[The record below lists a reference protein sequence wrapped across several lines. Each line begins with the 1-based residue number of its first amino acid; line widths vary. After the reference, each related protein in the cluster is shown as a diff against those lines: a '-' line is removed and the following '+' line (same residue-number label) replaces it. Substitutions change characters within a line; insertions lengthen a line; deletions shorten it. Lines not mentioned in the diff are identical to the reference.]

1 MRKINIQNQLR
12 LFMHSLKYNIYII
25 EIIHHTLDVI
35 YIYLL
40 NISYLFIYICILSQ
54 SVFSILPHVI
64 YIILQIQY
72 PCACFAHTWDILQSK
87 RFLIP
92 TLLLTYGHVWK
103 YLGYWSTVHL
113 CTYPSWWHPKRPPS
127 WATPPPFCLTGQIM
141 ETRRV
146 LPSELPLASGN

>member
-1 MRKINIQNQLR
+1 
-12 LFMHSLKYNIYII
+12 MHSLKYNIYII

-35 YIYLL
+35 YIYIL
-40 NISYLFIYICILSQ
+40 NISYLCIYICILSQ

-64 YIILQIQY
+64 YIIFQIQY
-72 PCACFAHTWDILQSK
+72 PCACFAHTWDLLQSK

-92 TLLLTYGHVWK
+92 TLLLTYRHVWK
-103 YLGYWSTVHL
+103 YLGYWRTVHL

-127 WATPPPFCLTGQIM
+127 WAPPPPFCLTGQVM

>member
-1 MRKINIQNQLR
+1 MLYFFKIYVWFFNTYDYVYYLDGIYEKNKYIQNQLR

-40 NISYLFIYICILSQ
+40 NISYLCIYICILSQ

-64 YIILQIQY
+64 YIIFQIQY
-72 PCACFAHTWDILQSK
+72 PCACFAHTWDLLQSK

-92 TLLLTYGHVWK
+92 TLLLTYRHV
-103 YLGYWSTVHL
+103 
-113 CTYPSWWHPKRPPS
+113 
-127 WATPPPFCLTGQIM
+127 
-141 ETRRV
+141 
-146 LPSELPLASGN
+146 